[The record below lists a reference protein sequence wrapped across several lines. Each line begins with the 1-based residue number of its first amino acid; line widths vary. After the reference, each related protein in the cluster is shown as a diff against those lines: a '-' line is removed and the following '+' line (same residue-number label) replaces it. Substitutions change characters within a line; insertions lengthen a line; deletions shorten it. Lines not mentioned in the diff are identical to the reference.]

1 MQSHLVT
8 DSERHVTSEYALGYT
23 NAEHDRLIRQATR
36 IAPYTERLFREA
48 GIGPG
53 QHVLDLGSG
62 VGDVSMLVAKL
73 VGPSGDV
80 VGIERDAI
88 SIARARARVASA
100 GLRNVTF
107 VQTDATQIV
116 DNKPFDAVVGRF
128 ILMFLPDPVSVLRS
142 LSALVRPGGV
152 LVFQEPT
159 WVPFL
164 ASAARLPLWS
174 ALLSAIHQTM
184 QRSGVNPEMGPAL
197 YRIFQQIG
205 MPAPA
210 MHTETPMGSD
220 TDFTGLICD
229 LLVSLK
235 PLALKQNVSLLS
247 LGDLETL
254 SQRIQAEVQSS
265 NTVVSFVSMVGVWS
279 RKEASS

>member
-8 DSERHVTSEYALGYT
+8 DSGRHVTSEYALGYT

-174 ALLSAIHQTM
+174 VLLSAIHQTM

-210 MHTETPMGSD
+210 MHMETPMGSD